1 MESIFIKI
9 RIKKEHKREND
20 QSVDWMIDRAQKDT
34 YIDTETSSTFIL
46 DLSFSILAA
55 ASVFELILML
65 SKKNKT
71 YFTIDASCSKTALGI
86 RFFWLWSNYI
96 THTHAHN
103 KTLYHGSCRWRQ
115 ETKRAQ
121 REFLKKKGETG
132 YKGENNGGV
141 FSSY

>member
-1 MESIFIKI
+1 MISRSIEWSIELKKI
-9 RIKKEHKREND
+9 LIL
-20 QSVDWMIDRAQKDT
+20 IQKH
-34 YIDTETSSTFIL
+34 FPL
-46 DLSFSILAA
+46 LSLTWPFLLAA
-55 ASVFELILML
+55 ANVFELLLML

-71 YFTIDASCSKTALGI
+71 HFTIDASYSKTALGI

-103 KTLYHGSCRWRQ
+103 KTLYHGSCRRRQ

-132 YKGENNGGV
+132 YKGENNGEV